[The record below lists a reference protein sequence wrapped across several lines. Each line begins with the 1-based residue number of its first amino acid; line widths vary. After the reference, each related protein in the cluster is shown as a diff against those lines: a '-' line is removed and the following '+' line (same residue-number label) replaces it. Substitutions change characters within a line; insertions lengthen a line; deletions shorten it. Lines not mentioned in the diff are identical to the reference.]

1 MNEPIKT
8 EQPCNLGWKH
18 LFLLVAVVVLAR
30 LVFLCFFSTFELVG
44 DEAQYWDW
52 ARHLD
57 WSYYTKGPGIA
68 WTIWLS
74 TSIFGNEEWAVR
86 LPAVLAAGVCMIAL
100 AGLAFDTSNKN
111 PRAAFYGGFAYLLF
125 LIGLALSLLITIDGP
140 YMATWALAAWA
151 GWRGVSAMQRGESG
165 ITAWLAFGVA
175 LGAGF
180 LYKYTALL
188 LVPGIALYML
198 WDRQNLRFT
207 AKAVGSIFAG
217 LGLVILAMAPVAI
230 WNANHDW
237 VTIKH
242 LLGHLQVKGGD
253 TTVNT
258 AWTFNPMTVISYIG
272 VQIGAVGPMTAGLIA
287 YAVYHA
293 KLRKPKP
300 DTSAVETSPN
310 KTAKAEE
317 TPNADYSADRYLVS
331 CALAILL
338 FYLVVSVKKEVEGN
352 WPIAGYLTLLALV
365 GKQAPAEFDRL
376 RARYNQ
382 WVADGKPAKPRQ
394 GFFRARP
401 ESLFQVLWHWAVG
414 TSVVVFVGIFALGVL
429 MNFSFM
435 HTIIPKWRVAG
446 MAEAGRAAH
455 EIHEVFSKEVDT
467 TPFYMASGYEMT
479 ALLSYYTPGRPVYV
493 SGASELGQRE
503 SSYDYF
509 DDTNW
514 RNPDLIGKPV
524 VMAGTAD
531 EKRWQRGFEFEDLTY
546 VGQVAQ
552 EGIPEHR
559 TIKIFTAKKFLG
571 PKKPQT
577 R

>member
-1 MNEPIKT
+1 
-8 EQPCNLGWKH
+8 
-18 LFLLVAVVVLAR
+18 
-30 LVFLCFFSTFELVG
+30 
-44 DEAQYWDW
+44 
-52 ARHLD
+52 
-57 WSYYTKGPGIA
+57 
-68 WTIWLS
+68 
-74 TSIFGNEEWAVR
+74 VR
-86 LPAVLAAGVCMIAL
+86 LPAVLAAGVSMIAL
-100 AGLAFDTSNKN
+100 AGLAYDTSGKN
-111 PRAAFYGGFAYLLF
+111 QRAAFFGGFAYLLF

-151 GWRGVSAMQRGESG
+151 GWRGVSAMQKGESG

-188 LVPGIALYML
+188 LVPGIALYLL
-198 WDRQNLRFT
+198 WDRQSLRFT
-207 AKAVGSIFAG
+207 GKAAASILAG
-217 LGLVILAMAPVAI
+217 LLLVVLAMAPVAI

-258 AWTFNPMTVISYIG
+258 GWTFNPMTVVSYIG
-272 VQIGAVGPMTAGLIA
+272 VQIGAVGPMTAALIA

-293 KLRKPKP
+293 KLRKPKT
-300 DTSAVETSPN
+300 DN
-310 KTAKAEE
+310 TA
-317 TPNADYSADRYLVS
+317 TNNAAADNAPGIELERQVSADRYLVS
-331 CALAILL
+331 CAAPILL
-338 FYLVVSVKKEVEGN
+338 FYLAVSVKKEVEGN

-376 RARYNQ
+376 REQVAK
-382 WVADGKPAKPRQ
+382 WIADGKPSTPRQ

-435 HTIIPKWRVAG
+435 HAIIPKWRVAG

-455 EIHEVFSKEVDT
+455 EVHLVFSRET
-467 TPFYMASGYEMT
+467 GAEPFYMASGYEMT

-514 RNPDLIGKPV
+514 RNPQLINRPV
-524 VMAGTAD
+524 VLAGTAD
-531 EKRWQRGFEFEDLTY
+531 EARWRRGFNFEDLKY
-546 VGQVAQ
+546 VGEV
-552 EGIPEHR
+552 ESPGIPKHR

-571 PKKPQT
+571 PVKPVT